1 MSDQVGGK
9 SEALLLSVQD
19 TVFNPSL
26 RMLGT
31 MFRLDSR
38 IAGDLLGSAPRE
50 PTFKLV
56 RGTRFS
62 HDKSPRLP
70 AFRTH
75 TISGSSA
82 PAMGLPLH
90 GVLHKFPRSYAAGI
104 LFSRRVSNI
113 IKKDISFL
121 LPVGSNFES
130 KEQSI

>member
-1 MSDQVGGK
+1 MGGK

-56 RGTRFS
+56 RDTRFS
-62 HDKSPRLP
+62 HGKQPLI
-70 AFRTH
+70 RT
-75 TISGSSA
+75 TGPTSY
-82 PAMGLPLH
+82 PTLPL
-90 GVLHKFPRSYAAGI
+90 LS
-104 LFSRRVSNI
+104 
-113 IKKDISFL
+113 
-121 LPVGSNFES
+121 
-130 KEQSI
+130 

>member
-1 MSDQVGGK
+1 MY
-9 SEALLLSVQD
+9 D
-19 TVFNPSL
+19 TSKY
-26 RMLGT
+26 RCLGT
-31 MFRLDSR
+31 S
-38 IAGDLLGSAPRE
+38 GSLTGGMAPCQAAAR
-50 PTFKLV
+50 PDN
-56 RGTRFS
+56 R
-62 HDKSPRLP
+62 
-70 AFRTH
+70 AH

-82 PAMGLPLH
+82 PVMRLPLH